1 MANLIKKVYNW
12 LIYDLLWDMSHNV
25 KWDLFFH
32 FTMIVLQ
39 IITLILLYRILEKL
53 K

>member
-1 MANLIKKVYNW
+1 MRSILKKIYDW

-32 FTMIVLQ
+32 LIVIILQ
-39 IITLILLYRILEKL
+39 LIILIFLYKIML